1 MCVWS
6 TIKRHVEVASHSDEA
21 GQRQDNIK
29 ESTRNETERDRH
41 SSALPFRTL
50 YLGKEP
56 STESDAA
63 DSDAQQKEK
72 TKKTMALDG
81 GGDEWRVAADGEAT
95 IGGDAWWESDEPDT
109 LGHGQEIDD
118 LVGGGEWR
126 RGAPQAVLDNVAME
140 EEIGGAVQEMW
151 TKGGGRE
158 GYEEIGRNEIARD
171 PVLRLYL
178 RSDEAEGAIRSA
190 PQERLRDR
198 EGENEIV
205 MDESECRTMRERGTS
220 TTWRARDLACRLHKW
235 HHFTAAAATDASL
248 KKTRDGRLAS
258 FGGWE
263 GVQPKEGDDDAQETR
278 AQIHERI
285 GRGIWGGALPGSWE
299 IVDAEMYAIY
309 SFLRTKADETETTLQ
324 PHRCLVMSDSE
335 TALKE
340 IERAYRGRT
349 RGETN
354 RSALNA
360 AVQAQI
366 DIIQRHRGYVI
377 FIFTEGHAGN
387 APNSMADAAA
397 KAHLR
402 SRVTSAY
409 TDGPSTTRDEQG
421 MHLHA

>member
-1 MCVWS
+1 M
-6 TIKRHVEVASHSDEA
+6 
-21 GQRQDNIK
+21 
-29 ESTRNETERDRH
+29 
-41 SSALPFRTL
+41 
-50 YLGKEP
+50 
-56 STESDAA
+56 
-63 DSDAQQKEK
+63 
-72 TKKTMALDG
+72 
-81 GGDEWRVAADGEAT
+81 
-95 IGGDAWWESDEPDT
+95 
-109 LGHGQEIDD
+109 
-118 LVGGGEWR
+118 
-126 RGAPQAVLDNVAME
+126 
-140 EEIGGAVQEMW
+140 
-151 TKGGGRE
+151 
-158 GYEEIGRNEIARD
+158 
-171 PVLRLYL
+171 
-178 RSDEAEGAIRSA
+178 
-190 PQERLRDR
+190 
-198 EGENEIV
+198 
-205 MDESECRTMRERGTS
+205 
-220 TTWRARDLACRLHKW
+220 
-235 HHFTAAAATDASL
+235 
-248 KKTRDGRLAS
+248 
-258 FGGWE
+258 
-263 GVQPKEGDDDAQETR
+263 QPKEGDDDTQETR

-366 DIIQRHRGYVI
+366 DIIQRNRGYVI

-409 TDGPSTTRDEQG
+409 EMDLARHVTNRACIYTHEEEGQAPEIRDRRLYQEAKEKIGRWVRKWLDGGHAARKEGDDNVWRTVIKATGTISGDTRYEGDKERGPNSTQRQPEACGEKARLRLVHGMRTGQTRGIEHGRRWRASLEAEARQDGWDEEGGGACADGAEGCWHPGCCRTIANTRHVLCAECEACLLYTSPSPRD
-421 MHLHA
+421 